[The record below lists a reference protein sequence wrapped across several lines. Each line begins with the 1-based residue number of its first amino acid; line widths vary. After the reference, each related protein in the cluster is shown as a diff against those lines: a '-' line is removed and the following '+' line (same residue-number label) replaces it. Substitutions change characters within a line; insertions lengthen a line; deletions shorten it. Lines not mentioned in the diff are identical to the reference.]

1 LQYHILLN
9 LVEDLKQKLIAERKK
24 NLTLEANVREELCQV
39 RRLFFHYCRIG
50 SGICQT
56 NVPDLVRSGFNQV
69 SESGSGYRR
78 AKAHKKRKKVK
89 KFHVLKWWVFSFEG

>member
-39 RRLFFHYCRIG
+39 RTYRDLLIFAVSDPEY
-50 SGICQT
+50 SVSSDSK
-56 NVPDLVRSGFNQV
+56 NPDPYS
-69 SESGSGYRR
+69 
-78 AKAHKKRKKVK
+78 
-89 KFHVLKWWVFSFEG
+89 VL

>member
-39 RRLFFHYCRIG
+39 LKLFFHICRLG
-50 SGICQT
+50 SGLVRIS
-56 NVPDLVRSGFNQV
+56 VPDPD
-69 SESGSGYRR
+69 
-78 AKAHKKRKKVK
+78 
-89 KFHVLKWWVFSFEG
+89 

>member
-39 RRLFFHYCRIG
+39 HTETFPFLQYRIRN
-50 SGICQT
+50 I
-56 NVPDLVRSGFNQV
+56 PDP
-69 SESGSGYRR
+69 
-78 AKAHKKRKKVK
+78 
-89 KFHVLKWWVFSFEG
+89 VF